1 MSLRR
6 KKVLLVDDSATVLLL
21 HQAMLTE
28 LGYEAVLARDGL
40 EALVRAEAERPDL
53 VFLDVVMPHMD
64 GLEAC
69 RALRGREPTRRT
81 PIILCSTRAEP
92 RTVRAGF
99 ESGCTDYITKPFD
112 GEELL
117 AKVRSHLEEARRA

>member
-1 MSLRR
+1 MRR
-6 KKVLLVDDSATVLLL
+6 KKVLLVDDSSTVLLL
-21 HQAMLTE
+21 HQALLAE

-40 EALVRAEAERPDL
+40 EALLRAEVERPDL

-81 PIILCSTRAEP
+81 PIILCSTRSEP
-92 RTVRAGF
+92 RSVQAGF
-99 ESGCTDYITKPFD
+99 DSGCTDYLAKPFD
-112 GEELL
+112 GEELKALLRRYL
-117 AKVRSHLEEARRA
+117 A

>member
-1 MSLRR
+1 MSPRR

-21 HQAMLTE
+21 HQALLTE

-40 EALVRAEAERPDL
+40 EALVRAETERPDL

-69 RALRGREPTRRT
+69 RTLRGRESTRHT

-92 RTVRAGF
+92 KSVRAGF
-99 ESGCTDYITKPFD
+99 ESGCTDYLAKPFD
-112 GEELL
+112 GAELKAL
-117 AKVRSHLEEARRA
+117 LSRYLT

>member
-1 MSLRR
+1 MRR
-6 KKVLLVDDSATVLLL
+6 KKVLLVDDSSTVLLL
-21 HQAMLTE
+21 HQALLAE

-40 EALVRAEAERPDL
+40 EALVRAEVERPDL

-81 PIILCSTRAEP
+81 PIILCSSRAEP
-92 RTVRAGF
+92 RSVQAGF
-99 ESGCTDYITKPFD
+99 DSGCTDYLSKPFD
-112 GEELL
+112 GEELKAL
-117 AKVRSHLEEARRA
+117 LRRYLT

>member
-1 MSLRR
+1 MRR

-21 HQAMLTE
+21 HQAMLAE

-53 VFLDVVMPHMD
+53 VFLDILMPHLD
-64 GLEAC
+64 GLETC

-81 PIILCSTRAEP
+81 PIILCSTRSEP
-92 RTVRAGF
+92 QSVRAGF
-99 ESGCTDYITKPFD
+99 DSGCTDYLAKPFD
-112 GEELL
+112 GAELKAL
-117 AKVRSHLEEARRA
+117 LSRYLG